1 MHAIQDH
8 PAADYSH
15 LPLRVLQFGEGNF
28 LRAFADWMID
38 KANEA
43 GAFAGS
49 IAVVK
54 PRPGSLAAFRAQG
67 NRYTVVARGLREGR
81 AVREARLVTSIA
93 QTVDPYEDFSAF
105 LRLARCDTLVL
116 VLSNTTEAGLAL
128 SPDDRPDAAPPASFP
143 AKLTRLLFE
152 RYRHFQGAA
161 DKGLYCLPLEL
172 LPENGR
178 KLEACVQSLIRRW
191 ALPEAF
197 AAWVRDSCRFCDTLV
212 DRIVSGFPA
221 DEAPALWQR
230 LGYADQLLTVC
241 EPYALWAVED
251 RGDIRRRLPL
261 DAAGLP
267 VRFVP
272 DVAPLRERKTRLL
285 NGAHTLLAA
294 VGLTA
299 GVQTVGGC
307 MGNPAV
313 SAFLERCLRE
323 EILPHTPGEPAENRL
338 FQAAMLERFANP
350 CLEHRLASISLN
362 ALSKWRARLLPTL
375 EACAAEGALPDG
387 ILLAFAVQLHGLLFP
402 PPGMETALSG
412 EPAEA
417 AAFFETW
424 ASALRD
430 GAASWP
436 AFAEAAAA
444 QAAFWGTD
452 LRRYPALSP
461 TVAAHLSVL
470 SRQGLPAL
478 LQPYLEVSK

>member
-105 LRLARCDTLVL
+105 LRLARCDTLEL

-251 RGDIRRRLPL
+251 RGDR
-261 DAAGLP
+261 
-267 VRFVP
+267 
-272 DVAPLRERKTRLL
+272 
-285 NGAHTLLAA
+285 
-294 VGLTA
+294 
-299 GVQTVGGC
+299 C
-307 MGNPAV
+307 
-313 SAFLERCLRE
+313 FL
-323 EILPHTPGEPAENRL
+323 
-338 FQAAMLERFANP
+338 
-350 CLEHRLASISLN
+350 
-362 ALSKWRARLLPTL
+362 
-375 EACAAEGALPDG
+375 
-387 ILLAFAVQLHGLLFP
+387 
-402 PPGMETALSG
+402 
-412 EPAEA
+412 
-417 AAFFETW
+417 
-424 ASALRD
+424 
-430 GAASWP
+430 
-436 AFAEAAAA
+436 
-444 QAAFWGTD
+444 
-452 LRRYPALSP
+452 
-461 TVAAHLSVL
+461 
-470 SRQGLPAL
+470 
-478 LQPYLEVSK
+478 